1 MTAAA
6 VPRSKGRLMADL
18 GFIGLGTMG
27 VPMAANLL
35 AAGHTLA
42 VHSRRR
48 ESAEPLVA
56 NGALWCASPGDVA
69 SRSDVVFTMVT
80 DTSSVESVTLGGE
93 GIVVGARRGTVVI
106 DHSTISPAGT
116 RHIADVLRSRGLH
129 MLDAPVSGGA
139 VAARAGS
146 LAMMVGGDEEVFNRC
161 RPLLAHLAS
170 TIVYIGGQG
179 TGQIAKACNQIC
191 IVVNQLGAAEALLL
205 AERSGVD
212 VARVQQALM
221 GGFAAS
227 RILEVQGPKMSSR
240 RFEGQI
246 ESRLHHK
253 DIQIALEMARELGLR
268 LPGSSAAASVL
279 TSLQEAGGA
288 KLDSAAVFTVLDQS

>member
-1 MTAAA
+1 
-6 VPRSKGRLMADL
+6 MADL

-42 VHSRRR
+42 VHSRRE
-48 ESAEPLVA
+48 ESAQPLTA
-56 NGALWCASPGDVA
+56 AGAVWCASPRDVA
-69 SRSDVVFTMVT
+69 ARSDVIFTMVT
-80 DTSSVESVTLGGE
+80 DTLAVEHVTLGEE
-93 GIVVGARRGTVVI
+93 GIVGGARRDAVVI
-106 DHSTISPAGT
+106 DHSTISPSGA
-116 RHIADVLRSRGLH
+116 RHIADVLRSRGLQ

-139 VAARAGS
+139 VAARAGT
-146 LAMMVGGDEEVFNRC
+146 LAMMVGGDEDVFNRS
-161 RPLLAHLAS
+161 RPLLDHLAS
-170 TIVYIGGQG
+170 TIVYIGGAG
-179 TGQIAKACNQIC
+179 TGQITKACNQIC

-212 VARVQQALM
+212 VERVQRALM
-221 GGFAAS
+221 AGFAGS
-227 RILEVQGPKMSSR
+227 RILDVQGPKMASR

-279 TSLQEAGGA
+279 NSLQEAGGA
-288 KLDSAAVFTVLDQS
+288 KLDSAAVFTVLEQASRN